1 MKFFGILILLICF
14 DSQASLESHYL
25 LKKKKFLNKEMEN
38 RNILS
43 DLYQAQLNIRKL
55 HGDKTKLKQRADD
68 IQRSIDKISPL
79 VNRAEEALMRQKIQI
94 QKRLAY
100 ILKFQDMSF
109 LKIVFSSQTPSQ
121 MDRNLRILKGLT
133 EMDYM
138 NLRSYFQNVKALRH
152 KRKELVVKKEEL
164 QTLLGQLDKKEHEL
178 VQKTQEKNE
187 MLAKL
192 NRQQKNLLE
201 DLKKLR
207 AENKNLTSE
216 RQEFLTTILEPLFFE
231 RKGSLKKPIDGRVLQ
246 SFGILEHPTYKT
258 QFRHKGIFFASD
270 SGTQIRSV
278 SRGKV
283 SYIGEVLGFGQILII
298 DHGDHY
304 FSVYSHLKNIEP
316 KLGHTVEENQVIAQV
331 GPPHPLFGE
340 GLYFELRHFS
350 EPIDPMEWFDKKIA
364 RR

>member
-1 MKFFGILILLICF
+1 MKYIGIFILLISF
-14 DSQASLESHYL
+14 YSQASLESNYL
-25 LKKKKFLNKEMEN
+25 LQKKKFLNKEMEN

-43 DLYQAQLNIRKL
+43 DLYQAQINIRKL
-55 HGDKTKLKQRADD
+55 HGDKSKLKQRVDNT
-68 IQRSIDKISPL
+68 QRSIDKISPL
-79 VNRAEEALMRQKIQI
+79 VNRAEEALMGQKIQI

-109 LKIVFSSQTPSQ
+109 LKVVFSSQTPSQ
-121 MDRNLRILKGLT
+121 LDRNLRILKGLT

-138 NLRSYFQNVKALRH
+138 NLKSYFQNVKALRY
-152 KRKELVVKKEEL
+152 KKKELVVKKEEL
-164 QTLLGQLDKKEHEL
+164 QKLLGQLDKKEQEL
-178 VQKTQEKNE
+178 VQKTQEKNG

-192 NRQQKNLLE
+192 NKQQKNLLK
-201 DLKKLR
+201 DLKKMR

-231 RKGSLKKPIDGRVLQ
+231 KKGSLKKPIDGKVLQ
-246 SFGILEHPTYKT
+246 NFGVLEHPVYKT
-258 QFRHKGIFFASD
+258 QFRHKGIFFGSD

-283 SYIGEVLGFGQILII
+283 TYIGEVFGFGQTII
-298 DHGDHY
+298 VDHGDHY
-304 FSVYSHLKNIEP
+304 FSIYSHLKNIEA
-316 KLGHTVEENQVIAQV
+316 KLGDAVEESQVLAQV
-331 GPPHPLFGE
+331 GSPHPLFGE

-350 EPIDPMEWFDKKIA
+350 EPVDPMEWFDKKIA